1 MTLAGFLTYALALG
15 IAAAIPGPGV
25 IALVA
30 RALGSGFRSTVPML
44 FGLALGDVVYLSAA
58 VLGLAY
64 IASTFGTAFMVIK
77 YAGVAYLLWMAVS
90 FWRKGVTAEK
100 VAAQSAGDALSSFL
114 AGFMVTLGNPKVIV
128 FYLALLPTFLD
139 LSTVTPVDFGVLIV
153 LTFAVLVAVM
163 IPYIGLAGRARHML
177 QSPRALKMLNRI
189 AASFL
194 AGAAT
199 AIAVRAN

>member
-1 MTLAGFLTYALALG
+1 MTLTGFLTYTLALG

-30 RALGSGFRSTVPML
+30 RALGLGFRSTLPML

-64 IASTFGTAFMVIK
+64 IAASFGTVFMVIK
-77 YAGVAYLLWMAVS
+77 YAGVAYLIWMAVS
-90 FWRKGVTAEK
+90 FWRQGVTAEK

-139 LSTVTPVDFGVLIV
+139 LSTVTPVDFAVLIV
-153 LTFAVLVAVM
+153 LTFSVLVAVM
-163 IPYIGLAGRARHML
+163 IPYLGLAGRARHML
-177 QSPRALKMLNRI
+177 QSPRALKVMNRI

-194 AGAAT
+194 AGAAA

>member
-1 MTLAGFLTYALALG
+1 MTITGFLTYTLALG

-64 IASTFGTAFMVIK
+64 IASSFGTAFMVIK

-90 FWRKGVTAEK
+90 FWRQGVTTEK

-139 LSTVTPVDFGVLIV
+139 LSTVTPVDFAVLIV

-163 IPYIGLAGRARHML
+163 ISYIGLAGRARHML
-177 QSPRALKMLNRI
+177 QSPRALKVMNRI

-194 AGAAT
+194 AGAAA

>member
-1 MTLAGFLTYALALG
+1 MTLTGFLTYTLALG

-30 RALGSGFRSTVPML
+30 RALGSGFRSTLPML

-64 IASTFGTAFMVIK
+64 IASSFGTVFMVIK

-90 FWRKGVTAEK
+90 FWRQGVTAEK
-100 VAAQSAGDALSSFL
+100 VAAQTAGDAFSSFF

-139 LSTVTPVDFGVLIV
+139 LSTVTPVDFAVLIV
-153 LTFAVLVAVM
+153 LTFAIIVAVL

-177 QSPRALKMLNRI
+177 QSPRALKVMNRI

-194 AGAAT
+194 AGAAA

>member
-1 MTLAGFLTYALALG
+1 MTLTGFLTYTLALG

-30 RALGSGFRSTVPML
+30 RALGSGFRSTLPML

-64 IASTFGTAFMVIK
+64 IASSFGTVFMVIK

-90 FWRKGVTAEK
+90 FWRQGVTAEK

-139 LSTVTPVDFGVLIV
+139 LSTVTPVDFAVLIV
-153 LTFAVLVAVM
+153 LTFAILVAVL

-177 QSPRALKMLNRI
+177 QSPRALKVMNRI

-194 AGAAT
+194 AGAAA

>member
-1 MTLAGFLTYALALG
+1 MTLTGFLTYTLALG

-30 RALGSGFRSTVPML
+30 RALGSGFRSTLPML

-64 IASTFGTAFMVIK
+64 IASSFGTVFMVIK

-90 FWRKGVTAEK
+90 FWRQGVTAEK
-100 VAAQSAGDALSSFL
+100 VAAQTAGDAFSSFF

-139 LSTVTPVDFGVLIV
+139 LSTVTPVDFAVLIV
-153 LTFAVLVAVM
+153 LTFAILVAVL

-177 QSPRALKMLNRI
+177 QSPRALKVMNRI

-194 AGAAT
+194 AGDAAE
-199 AIAVRAN
+199 IAVRAN

>member
-1 MTLAGFLTYALALG
+1 MTLTGFLTYTLALG

-30 RALGSGFRSTVPML
+30 RALGSGFRSTLPML

-64 IASTFGTAFMVIK
+64 IASSFGTVFMVIK
-77 YAGVAYLLWMAVS
+77 YAGVAYLIWMAVS
-90 FWRKGVTAEK
+90 FWRQGVTAEK
-100 VAAQSAGDALSSFL
+100 VAAQTAGDALSSFF

-139 LSTVTPVDFGVLIV
+139 LSTVTPVDFAVLLV
-153 LTFAVLVAVM
+153 LTFAILVAVL
-163 IPYIGLAGRARHML
+163 IPYIGLAGRARNML
-177 QSPRALKMLNRI
+177 QSPRALKVMNRI

-194 AGAAT
+194 AGAAA

>member
-77 YAGVAYLLWMAVS
+77 YAGVAYLIWMAVS
-90 FWRKGVTAEK
+90 FWRQGVTAEK
-100 VAAQSAGDALSSFL
+100 VAAQTAGDALSSFF

-139 LSTVTPVDFGVLIV
+139 LSTVTPVDFAVLIV
-153 LTFAVLVAVM
+153 LTFAILVAVL

-177 QSPRALKMLNRI
+177 QSPRALKVMNRI

-194 AGAAT
+194 AGAAA

>member
-1 MTLAGFLTYALALG
+1 MTVTSFLTYTLALG

-30 RALGSGFRSTVPML
+30 RALGSGFRSTLPML

-64 IASTFGTAFMVIK
+64 IASTFGTVFMVIK
-77 YAGVAYLLWMAVS
+77 YVGVAYLIWMAVS
-90 FWRKGVTAEK
+90 FWRQGVTAEK

-139 LSTVTPVDFGVLIV
+139 LSTVTRVDFAVLIV
-153 LTFAVLVAVM
+153 LTFTVLVAVL

-177 QSPRALKMLNRI
+177 QSPRALKVMNRI

-194 AGAAT
+194 AGAAA

>member
-1 MTLAGFLTYALALG
+1 MTITGFLTYTLALG

-30 RALGSGFRSTVPML
+30 RALGSGFRSTLPMVL
-44 FGLALGDVVYLSAA
+44 GLALGDVVYLSAA

-64 IASTFGTAFMVIK
+64 IAATFGTVFMVIK
-77 YAGVAYLLWMAVS
+77 YVGVAYLLWMAVS
-90 FWRKGVTAEK
+90 FWRQGVTAEK
-100 VAAQSAGDALSSFL
+100 VAAQTTGDALSSFL

-139 LSTVTPVDFGVLIV
+139 LSTVTPVDFAVLIV

-177 QSPRALKMLNRI
+177 QSPRALKVLNRI

>member
-1 MTLAGFLTYALALG
+1 MTITGFLTYALALG

-30 RALGSGFRSTVPML
+30 RALGSGFRATVPML

-64 IASTFGTAFMVIK
+64 IAASFGTAFMVIK
-77 YAGVAYLLWMAVS
+77 YVGVAYLIWMAIS
-90 FWRKGVTAEK
+90 FWRKGVTTEK
-100 VAAQSAGDALSSFL
+100 VAAQSAGDALSGFL

-139 LSTVTPVDFGVLIV
+139 LSSVTPVDFAVLIA
-153 LTFAVLVAVM
+153 LTFMVLVAVM

-177 QSPRALKMLNRI
+177 QSPRALKMLNRV

-194 AGAAT
+194 AGAAA

>member
-1 MTLAGFLTYALALG
+1 
-15 IAAAIPGPGV
+15 
-25 IALVA
+25 
-30 RALGSGFRSTVPML
+30 ML

>member
-1 MTLAGFLTYALALG
+1 MTLTVFLTYTLALG

-30 RALGSGFRSTVPML
+30 RALGSGFRSTLPML

-64 IASTFGTAFMVIK
+64 IASSFGTVFMVIK

-90 FWRKGVTAEK
+90 FWRQGVTAEK
-100 VAAQSAGDALSSFL
+100 VAAQTAGDAFSSFF

-139 LSTVTPVDFGVLIV
+139 LSTVTPVDFAVLIV
-153 LTFAVLVAVM
+153 LTFAILVAVL

-177 QSPRALKMLNRI
+177 QSPRALKVMNRI

-194 AGAAT
+194 AGAAA